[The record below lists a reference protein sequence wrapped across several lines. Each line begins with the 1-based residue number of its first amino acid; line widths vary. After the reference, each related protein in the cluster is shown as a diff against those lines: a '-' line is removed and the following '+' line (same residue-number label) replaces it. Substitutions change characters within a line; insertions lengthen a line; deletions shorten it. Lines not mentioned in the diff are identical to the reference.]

1 MNMKNLMVYLQ
12 EGRTDYIE
20 TAKEVTDK
28 LKDMK
33 CPKGGEKIF
42 IDLSDDRKIC
52 IYNDDKSVYQSI
64 RAHLE
69 KNGEVVDRTQE
80 GCWYGKEHLS
90 GNNVTAEEAFN
101 RLKQRLSKNNIEMYN
116 K

>member
-1 MNMKNLMVYLQ
+1 MKKIVEYLQ
-12 EGRTDYIE
+12 EGRTDYIN
-20 TAKEVTDK
+20 TCKEVIDK
-28 LKDMK
+28 IKDIQ
-33 CPKGGEKIF
+33 CPNGGEKIY

-69 KNGEVVDRTQE
+69 KDGEVVDRTQE
-80 GCWYGKEHLS
+80 GCWYGKEHIS
-90 GNNVTAEEAFN
+90 GNNVSAEEAFE
-101 RLKQRLSKNNIEMYN
+101 RLKKRLSKNNIEMYN